1 MTKQEQKQRRKKKKQ
16 TKEIKF
22 SKLQQNE
29 I

>member
-1 MTKQEQKQRRKKKKQ
+1 MTKQEQKQRRKKKKE